1 MVLYSLWIAGAI
13 AAWLHGHSGASHQ
26 VVVAE
31 VEDVMEIEVLNV
43 EDVVWSHFTVYDQQG
58 VDHEKKEEDA
68 QRSNVD
74 ATKNYS
80 TEKQRFIS
88 WTYSELSSFPRT
100 LQIVKYA
107 QMQTVW
113 IAVKT
118 ATAAGSSHIF
128 FASFLTRM
136 LPEVRPSVTL
146 MLNKQNKTRRL
157 RKKIRRYR

>member
-13 AAWLHGHSGASHQ
+13 AAWLHGHSGASHL
-26 VVVAE
+26 VVAAE

-43 EDVVWSHFTVYDQQG
+43 EDVVWFHFTVYGQQG

-68 QRSNVD
+68 QRWGIVD
-74 ATKNYS
+74 ATNNYS
-80 TEKQRFIS
+80 TEKHKFIS
-88 WTYSELSSFPRT
+88 WTYTELSSFTRT
-100 LQIVKYA
+100 QHA
-107 QMQTVW
+107 QKQTVW

-157 RKKIRRYR
+157 RTKLWGIG